1 MHFIVFSSSSLF
13 VKQTRSYRHCD
24 SGFKEWDS
32 MLYNGE
38 VKWSEVAQLC
48 PTLCDSV
55 NCSLP
60 GSSIHGIFQAGVLE
74 WDAISFSRGSS
85 LPRDWTWVSCIV
97 GRRLNIWATRE
108 VQLPL
113 SPSNRDLA
121 CTQTICWTETN
132 KVDSECTEGINAKK
146 IKSSLFRH
154 FSK

>member
-74 WDAISFSRGSS
+74 WDAISLSRGSS
-85 LPRDWTWVSCIV
+85 WPRDQTQASRTV
-97 GRRLNIWATRE
+97 GRRFTVWATRE
-108 VQLPL
+108 AFQKPNKCQSWVLTHMVSDVWEYL
-113 SPSNRDLA
+113 RLFLEFSLVPSR
-121 CTQTICWTETN
+121 
-132 KVDSECTEGINAKK
+132 NA
-146 IKSSLFRH
+146 
-154 FSK
+154 

>member
-74 WDAISFSRGSS
+74 WDAISLSRGSS
-85 LPRDWTWVSCIV
+85 WPRDQTQASRTV
-97 GRRLNIWATRE
+97 GRRFTVWATRE
-108 VQLPL
+108 VVLGWGLWVEAAGAWAPAMPPCYNASMVKMAYTLQPSSVLSSGLP
-113 SPSNRDLA
+113 R
-121 CTQTICWTETN
+121 
-132 KVDSECTEGINAKK
+132 
-146 IKSSLFRH
+146 
-154 FSK
+154 